1 MWRQLHR
8 DGHPMAQYTVER
20 FMRAAGLRGVM
31 RGRQFRTTRQD
42 PATVR
47 ATDPVRRDF
56 SAGRP
61 NGLWPVD
68 FT

>member
-1 MWRQLHR
+1 
-8 DGHPMAQYTVER
+8 MAQCTVAR
-20 FMRAAGLRGVM
+20 LMRAAGLRGVV

-42 PATVR
+42 PANGA
-47 ATDPVRRDF
+47 ATDLVRRDF